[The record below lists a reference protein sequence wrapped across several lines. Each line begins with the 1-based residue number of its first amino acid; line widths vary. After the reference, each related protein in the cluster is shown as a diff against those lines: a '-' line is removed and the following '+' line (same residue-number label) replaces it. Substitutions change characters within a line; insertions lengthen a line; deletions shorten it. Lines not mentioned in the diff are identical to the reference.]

1 MLAAQGI
8 HKSYDHPAGQLHIL
22 KGITLEV
29 AAGDVVAI
37 VGPSGAGKSTLLH
50 IMGGLDDPCEGKVIF
65 GGQEV
70 YKLNERERARIR
82 NRQIGFIFQ
91 FYHLLPEFTALEN
104 VILPAWCITIC
115 ASSKQPRPRAFF
127 VKPGGS

>member
-37 VGPSGAGKSTLLH
+37 VGSSGAGSPPCCILWAGWTTLRRKGH
-50 IMGGLDDPCEGKVIF
+50 F
-65 GGQEV
+65 RRQEV

-104 VILPAWCITIC
+104 VIY
-115 ASSKQPRPRAFF
+115 RPGA
-127 VKPGGS
+127 